1 LSDGGTFGCGR
12 LRRAFSP
19 VASGVGGHATG
30 VLGLA
35 TAALCL
41 AVCLGLR
48 PSVGAPHRS
57 SDLPLAQTFRNGSGY
72 RPLLLHSVNTLYSAC
87 IHVGASIQC
96 IMHAFKVPTLCIPLL
111 GTRHANSTKRSRS
124 SRRALRVGGTPRGP
138 PRPALRLAPSR
149 VGSVWP
155 NRFADALQR
164 QMI

>member
-1 LSDGGTFGCGR
+1 MPDHSFSQLPWGNPNPTNQNETAPGGNDASTARRVRLSDGGTFGCGR

-72 RPLLLHSVNTLYSAC
+72 RPLLLHSVKYTDQTDNCIQPVFMFEPRYSA
-87 IHVGASIQC
+87 QC
-96 IMHAFKVPTLCIPLL
+96 MHSKCQPCAFP
-111 GTRHANSTKRSRS
+111 
-124 SRRALRVGGTPRGP
+124 
-138 PRPALRLAPSR
+138 
-149 VGSVWP
+149 
-155 NRFADALQR
+155 F
-164 QMI
+164 